1 MSFDL
6 PFGREL
12 DRKGWVALQSPLRFS
27 VTRYSICLATDQ
39 LLIAAWKEISPVTS
53 HWRPSK
59 CIYAH
64 PSWIY
69 TTWLNKSGHRL
80 LLPSVQPPKADNLT
94 TFIVWNMSNA
104 PFDPPPPG
112 ASASVNRSTRLAI
125 SDCSQDVETTD
136 HFPRPPCY
144 DFPAS
149 SPIAY
154 PRSRIEASEPT
165 CPPSYHDQQSAQESP
180 RYDMSL
186 SSPTISPMMSEEL
199 PTYSKTSK
207 EEPNT
212 LAKVLWKWGFLCP
225 LLWFIGMTL

>member
-1 MSFDL
+1 
-6 PFGREL
+6 
-12 DRKGWVALQSPLRFS
+12 
-27 VTRYSICLATDQ
+27 
-39 LLIAAWKEISPVTS
+39 
-53 HWRPSK
+53 
-59 CIYAH
+59 
-64 PSWIY
+64 
-69 TTWLNKSGHRL
+69 
-80 LLPSVQPPKADNLT
+80 
-94 TFIVWNMSNA
+94 MSNA

-225 LLWFIGMTL
+225 LLWFIGMTLMWIPLKSTEEEHDPEKAQKLEEMIVILRKTELKYAKRCAWAFSGFSVMLIVLAVVVIAWSTTR

>member
-1 MSFDL
+1 
-6 PFGREL
+6 
-12 DRKGWVALQSPLRFS
+12 
-27 VTRYSICLATDQ
+27 
-39 LLIAAWKEISPVTS
+39 
-53 HWRPSK
+53 
-59 CIYAH
+59 
-64 PSWIY
+64 
-69 TTWLNKSGHRL
+69 
-80 LLPSVQPPKADNLT
+80 
-94 TFIVWNMSNA
+94 MSNA
-104 PFDPPPPG
+104 PFDPPAPG

-144 DFPAS
+144 DFPVS

-154 PRSRIEASEPT
+154 PRFRIEASEPT

-225 LLWFIGMTL
+225 LLWFIGMTM

>member
-1 MSFDL
+1 
-6 PFGREL
+6 
-12 DRKGWVALQSPLRFS
+12 
-27 VTRYSICLATDQ
+27 
-39 LLIAAWKEISPVTS
+39 
-53 HWRPSK
+53 
-59 CIYAH
+59 
-64 PSWIY
+64 
-69 TTWLNKSGHRL
+69 
-80 LLPSVQPPKADNLT
+80 
-94 TFIVWNMSNA
+94 MSNA
-104 PFDPPPPG
+104 PFDPPAPG

-225 LLWFIGMTL
+225 LLWFIGMIIMWIPLKSTEEEHDPEKAQKLEEMIVILRKTELKYAKRCAWAFSGFSVMLIVLVVVVIAWSTTR